1 MVFTILS
8 AILHMTNI
16 RFSHDEETDGVFIED
31 EYPLEVGKSST
42 LRTVTREIYET
53 ISLASVYV
61 TRTRTRG
68 VNHGADIHIQFHER

>member
-8 AILHMTNI
+8 AVLHLTNI

-42 LRTVTREIYET
+42 
-53 ISLASVYV
+53 S
-61 TRTRTRG
+61 
-68 VNHGADIHIQFHER
+68 